1 MDGMLLLE
9 GYKLKQAVYLN
20 LQKHTIF
27 ITHSDY
33 YTPVVMF
40 DLLERYFG
48 KKDTCE
54 KEKLLG
60 SEEICIHSCN
70 VIL

>member
-48 KKDTCE
+48 KKRFFGE
-54 KEKLLG
+54 VFAKQYPNKLK
-60 SEEICIHSCN
+60 
-70 VIL
+70 